1 LRLFDLLLGLD
12 SPVEDWA
19 VSTLAE
25 DVLVEGALASLAL
38 HPQVTVLLF
47 IQFELLFAF
56 DVYLLHFALAIGA
69 RNLLTILE

>member
-47 IQFELLFAF
+47 IQFELLLAF